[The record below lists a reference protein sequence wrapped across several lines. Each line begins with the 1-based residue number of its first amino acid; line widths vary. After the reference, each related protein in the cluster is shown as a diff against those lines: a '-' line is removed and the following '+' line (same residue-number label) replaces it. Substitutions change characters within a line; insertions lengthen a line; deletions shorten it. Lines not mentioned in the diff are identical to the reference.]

1 MSNIT
6 KKDAGGLVCVMLDVH
21 IWSGRRL
28 LEKTDLIHANA
39 EFRKLPEKELANLG
53 SVKIC
58 DPEDIK
64 KFQAVKGRAERAL
77 KRAGLPILGAIGV
90 PESQF
95 EAVHAELVGFQKEFA
110 ALEAAFLKSYDDRI
124 AAWKTKHIL
133 QNPSWSVLFNS
144 VPTAKH
150 VAGRIGFDFH
160 PYRIE
165 APADDLKPELNER
178 YNEQVGG
185 LKGALL
191 NEVAA
196 EASKLMQS
204 YLQKDDSNGA
214 SEKREYVTQK
224 TLGPLKR
231 AGEKLKSFA
240 FLDPTIGPLAEFVEH
255 HLASLPNVGRID
267 GPDLLKI
274 WSLSLALASPE
285 RAAEIGRRAAEGAP
299 KDVLLG
305 LTVEHR
311 ADKGVPPS
319 SEAAVDA
326 LAAALA
332 ESDERQETEA
342 LADEPA
348 FKQGTPAF
356 AEGNLLSW
364 F

>member
-1 MSNIT
+1 MTDIT
-6 KKDAGGLVCVMLDVH
+6 QKNAGGLVCVMLDVH

-28 LEKTDLIHANA
+28 LEKTDLIHANE

-64 KFQAVKGRAERAL
+64 KFHAVKGRAERAL

-95 EAVHAELVGFQKEFA
+95 EAVHAELVGFQKEFN
-110 ALEAAFLKSYDDRI
+110 ALEASFLKSYDDRI

-165 APADDLKPELNER
+165 APADDLKPELNAR

-191 NEVAA
+191 SEVAA

-204 YLQKDDSNGA
+204 YLQKGDPHA
-214 SEKREYVTQK
+214 EKERRDYVTQK

-255 HLASLPNVGRID
+255 HIASLPNVGRID

-274 WSLSLALASPE
+274 WSLSLALASPA
-285 RAAEIGRRAAEGAP
+285 RAAEIGRRAADGEP
-299 KDVLLG
+299 KDALLG

-311 ADKGVPPS
+311 IDKASLLIEEAAAEVPPF
-319 SEAAVDA
+319 
-326 LAAALA
+326 ALA
-332 ESDERQETEA
+332 EHADGQEAEA
-342 LADEPA
+342 KAVEQVYQQA
-348 FKQGTPAF
+348 TPAS